1 MNGINESQF
10 QPLGH
15 DHSYSG
21 GNGDGGEVGRFPS
34 LGLISP
40 DAAMGYW
47 IQYWGGKRENSIENI
62 EKV

>member
-1 MNGINESQF
+1 MESMKANF
-10 QPLGH
+10 SHWAMIIRIRAGMVT
-15 DHSYSG
+15 
-21 GNGDGGEVGRFPS
+21 GGEAGRFPS